1 MLTEH
6 VKTILEL
13 LLSSSITLFQD
24 DGSRV
29 SKLLIMEESDL
40 LLGECAPP
48 PKIYLSPVVECS
60 NMQRK
65 LLIYF
70 LKKILII
77 ISYKYI

>member
-6 VKTILEL
+6 VKTILE

-29 SKLLIMEESDL
+29 SKSLIMEESDL

-48 PKIYLSPVVECS
+48 PKTYLSPEVECS

-65 LLIYF
+65 LLI
-70 LKKILII
+70 
-77 ISYKYI
+77 

>member
-40 LLGECAPP
+40 LLGVCAPP

-70 LKKILII
+70 
-77 ISYKYI
+77 